1 MKNDLAVHL
10 SEFLSHYLPD
20 VKGVSSNTVASY
32 SDTFR
37 LFLMYCQ
44 NNQSLSPEKMSVSD
58 ISAAVILDFLE
69 WLENDR
75 QCSTSTRNQRL
86 AALSSFFRYVQV
98 FVPEY
103 LNEIQRILSIP
114 LKKVPQP
121 EVGFVTVDAIKCI
134 LKQPELSTY
143 RGRRDRLILL
153 LLYDTGARVSELTG
167 IRVRD
172 IRLETPARITLNGK
186 GGKPR
191 TVPLIGDTVKCLTS
205 YMDENNYNRA
215 NQESEF
221 LFKSQ
226 NGQKF
231 TRAGIAYILDK
242 YVKAAR
248 LEYDNMP
255 EKITPHTLRHS
266 KAMHLLQADVN
277 IIYIKDILGHADVTT
292 TQIYVRANL
301 KMKTE
306 ALEKAR
312 INVENGPSIPAW
324 ATDTNLMQWLTQLG
338 KQTR

>member
-20 VKGVSSNTVASY
+20 VKGVSSNTVVSY

-143 RGRRDRLILL
+143 
-153 LLYDTGARVSELTG
+153 S
-167 IRVRD
+167 
-172 IRLETPARITLNGK
+172 
-186 GGKPR
+186 
-191 TVPLIGDTVKCLTS
+191 
-205 YMDENNYNRA
+205 
-215 NQESEF
+215 
-221 LFKSQ
+221 
-226 NGQKF
+226 
-231 TRAGIAYILDK
+231 
-242 YVKAAR
+242 
-248 LEYDNMP
+248 
-255 EKITPHTLRHS
+255 S
-266 KAMHLLQADVN
+266 K
-277 IIYIKDILGHADVTT
+277 
-292 TQIYVRANL
+292 
-301 KMKTE
+301 
-306 ALEKAR
+306 
-312 INVENGPSIPAW
+312 
-324 ATDTNLMQWLTQLG
+324 
-338 KQTR
+338 